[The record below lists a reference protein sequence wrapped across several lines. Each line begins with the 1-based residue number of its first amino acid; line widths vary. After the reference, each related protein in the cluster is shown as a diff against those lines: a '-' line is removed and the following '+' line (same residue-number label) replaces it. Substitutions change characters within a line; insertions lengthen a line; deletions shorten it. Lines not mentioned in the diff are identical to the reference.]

1 MNALA
6 ITNEQD
12 ILAIHSVV
20 SKELQTQIE
29 EAYPNLFRKQFD
41 FSLFSNQPI
50 TMSNF
55 SFPFFVGKGL
65 CDNEEDRNKCLIVH
79 SDMYVELGTMKNGNQ
94 ILRFFNKTK

>member
-20 SKELQTQIE
+20 SKELQTQLE
-29 EAYPNLFRKQFD
+29 EAYPHLFRKQFD
-41 FSLFSNQPI
+41 FSLVSNQPI
-50 TMSNF
+50 TMSNT
-55 SFPFFVGKGL
+55 SFPFFIGKFL

-79 SDMYVELGTMKNGNQ
+79 HDMYAELGTMKDGAQ